1 MKLDNLKELVKEE
14 LDKELEKATKK
25 AINSINR
32 GTIYQIQQNPQT
44 KKVLIN
50 YLIKLKKEKITDL
63 SYEEAAE
70 LNRKVAEATGKT
82 FPRIGIDSPSA
93 DPRGFNDKLTTD

>member
-1 MKLDNLKELVKEE
+1 MKLDNLKQLVKEE
-14 LDKELEKATKK
+14 LNKEFEKAT
-25 AINSINR
+25 NSLNR

-82 FPRIGIDSPSA
+82 FPRISIDSPSA